1 MFIVTNR
8 NIRNEAGNDFD
19 VVGETFNE
27 KGPAELRLLEV
38 RRKGRRWD
46 VQVLPDTVSDAMLA
60 EVGIKRP
67 PPTLLDDGKT
77 EKQTPVYASQ
87 YAFRKII
94 DSALAERDN
103 PKHIVFFVHGF
114 NNALEDVVLRCDLL
128 AKTYGVEVVAFSWPA
143 NGGGVRGVAS
153 YLDDKRDAQASVV
166 ALDRAMDKA
175 RQLLLDLRASA
186 IDSIIGEARK
196 ERGARVNSE
205 RFRER
210 VSAMADADCPVRT
223 TLMLHSMGNYLLER
237 TLKSSAL
244 RGSLPLFDNIAIC
257 AADVNNAMHAEWI
270 DRLQPRSR
278 LYVTINEDDGAL
290 RASRLKGGDEQL
302 ARLGH
307 WTNQLDSTQATY
319 VDFTNVKRVGSSHAY
334 FEGEPV
340 ENPAVKKFFK
350 AVLRGLR
357 AEEEVT
363 LTYDGAKNLHRIA

>member
-8 NIRNEAGNDFD
+8 NIRNQDGTDFD
-19 VVGETFNE
+19 VVGETFNQ

-38 RRKGRRWD
+38 RRKGRKWN
-46 VQVLPDTVSDAMLA
+46 VQVLPDIATDEMLA
-60 EVGIKRP
+60 EAGITRP
-67 PPTLLDDGKT
+67 QPVTLADGRVEEAK
-77 EKQTPVYASQ
+77 PVYASQ
-87 YAFRKII
+87 YAFKKII
-94 DSALAERDN
+94 ASALADRDN

-114 NNALEDVVLRCDLL
+114 NNALEDVVERCDLL
-128 AKTYGVEVVAFSWPA
+128 AKTYGVEVAAFSWPS

-166 ALDRAMDKA
+166 AFDRALEKA
-175 RQLLLDLRASA
+175 RELLGALREEALDNIVKTATDKGL
-186 IDSIIGEARK
+186 
-196 ERGARVNSE
+196 RVNSE

-210 VSAMADADCPVRT
+210 VTAKAEADCPVRS

-244 RGSLPLFDNIAIC
+244 RGSLPLFDNIAMC
-257 AADVNNAMHAEWI
+257 AADVNNATHAEWV

-307 WTNQLDSTQATY
+307 WTSCLDSSQAVY
-319 VDFTNVKRVGSSHAY
+319 VDFTNAKRVGSSHAY
-334 FEGEPV
+334 FEGEAL
-340 ENPAVKKFFK
+340 ENATVKKFFR
-350 AVLRGLR
+350 AALRGQR
-357 AEEEVT
+357 AEQEVA
-363 LTYDGAKNLHRIA
+363 LTYDSAKNLHRIE

>member
-166 ALDRAMDKA
+166 AFDRAMDKA

-186 IDSIIGEARK
+186 IDSIIGEAKK